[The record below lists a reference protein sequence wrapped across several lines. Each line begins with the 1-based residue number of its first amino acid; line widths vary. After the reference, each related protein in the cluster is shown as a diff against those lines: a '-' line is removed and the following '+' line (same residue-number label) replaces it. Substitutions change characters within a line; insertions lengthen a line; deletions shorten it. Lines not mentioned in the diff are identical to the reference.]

1 VASIRPKASAAWIGL
16 ARRRFGGAAVI
27 GRSKGQN
34 AIINTGAALSR
45 RGLTPRG
52 AARAEAVNDN
62 CGMNYEITQRSFFD
76 AAHTLKRK
84 IEAEG
89 SRRIH
94 GHTYHCEV
102 ALAGTPD
109 AQTGMVSDLGFLRAH
124 LDAVRDRL
132 DHHYLDEVTDLGA
145 PTLENLCTYVWRA
158 VEPAFANVSR
168 VRVWREGMG
177 DGCTLSRS

>member
-1 VASIRPKASAAWIGL
+1 
-16 ARRRFGGAAVI
+16 
-27 GRSKGQN
+27 
-34 AIINTGAALSR
+34 
-45 RGLTPRG
+45 
-52 AARAEAVNDN
+52 
-62 CGMNYEITQRSFFD
+62 MNYEITQRFFFD

-109 AQTGMVSDLGFLRAH
+109 AQSGMVSDLGFLRAH
-124 LDAVRDRL
+124 LDAVRDQL
-132 DHHYLDEVTDLGA
+132 DHHYLDEVAGLGV

-168 VRVWREGMG
+168 VRVWRDGMG